1 MNKLYF
7 LAVGTFMSIL
17 SFKNQ
22 RFDDVVKEF
31 IRKLP
36 KAELHVHLEGTMEP
50 EQLMVFAKRN
60 GIQLPYNSIEE
71 ARKAYVF
78 SDFESFCDA
87 YIQATK
93 VLCTE
98 QDFYDLAFAYLKK
111 AAEQGVVHA
120 EIFFDLQTYMPR
132 NISPGLIIN
141 GLHRALTDAHKAF
154 GISGGLIMCFLRH
167 LSQEDALKAL
177 ALSFPF
183 KDKIIGVG
191 LACQE
196 EGNPP
201 SKFEKA
207 FAKARSYGYHIVAHE
222 GEFIASGLKEAIDLI
237 KVERLDHGIHVM
249 KDPSL
254 IQKLIDR
261 KIPLTVCPLSNVVL
275 KLVDSIK
282 NHPLK
287 DMLETGL
294 LVTINSDDP
303 AFFGGYI
310 AENYYAAYKE
320 IHLSLDDLVT
330 CAYNSIEA
338 SFIDQALKQ
347 AYINQLNEF
356 VIKFKDNQTL
366 P

>member
-1 MNKLYF
+1 MNKLF
-7 LAVGTFMSIL
+7 LLTIGTFMSAF

-22 RFDDVVKEF
+22 WSDDRVKEF
-31 IRKLP
+31 IQKLP
-36 KAELHVHLEGTMEP
+36 KAELHVHIEGTMEP
-50 EQLMVFAKRN
+50 EQLMFFASRN
-60 GIQLPYNSIEE
+60 GIKLPYDSIEE
-71 ARKAYVF
+71 ARRAYTF

-93 VLCTE
+93 VLQTE

-111 AAEQGVVHA
+111 ADEQGVVHT

-132 NISPGLIIN
+132 NIAPDVIIN
-141 GLHRALTDAHKAF
+141 GLHRALTDANKSF

-177 ALSFPF
+177 GLSLPF
-183 KDKIIGVG
+183 KDKIIAVG

-201 SKFEKA
+201 CKFEKA
-207 FAKARSYGYHIVAHE
+207 FAKARSYGYHVVAHE
-222 GEFIASGLKEAIDLI
+222 GEFISTGLKDAIDLI
-237 KVERLDHGIHVM
+237 KVDRLDHGIQVI

-254 IQKLIDR
+254 MKKLIDR

-275 KLVDSIK
+275 KLIDDIK
-282 NHPLK
+282 THPLK
-287 DMLETGL
+287 EMLKAGL

-310 AENYYAAYKE
+310 AENYYAAYKD
-320 IHLSLDDLVT
+320 IGLSLSDLVT
-330 CAYNSIEA
+330 CAYNSIDA
-338 SFIDQALKQ
+338 SFADQTLK
-347 AYINQLNEF
+347 NKHFTQLNDF
-356 VIKFKDNQTL
+356 VTTFKQKNQ
-366 P
+366 